1 MHPPIEDYALIGDM
15 HTAALVSRAGSI
27 DWLCL
32 PRFDGAAVFAALLGT
47 GEHGAWRIG
56 PAAADA
62 RTTRSYRGD
71 TMVLSTR
78 FETGDGEAEL
88 IDFMPVPAREGH
100 VSVVRV
106 VRGLRGAVEMLFDL
120 AMRFDYGRTVP
131 WVRRTEYGISAVAG
145 PHAIDVHSPI
155 ELSGEDFHTVAQFT
169 VREGDE
175 LAFTFTSHPSHRPP
189 PEPVDALAALDET
202 QAWWERWMGAH
213 EVTDEWHGLVRRSLL
228 TLKALTYAP
237 TGGMVAAPTTSL
249 PTYIGGA
256 RNWDYRY
263 CWLRDATFTLYTL
276 LITGFREEAQRWED
290 WLLRAVAGRP
300 DQLHVMFGIGGE
312 RLLPEVEL
320 DWLPGYMDSKP
331 VRVGNAAS
339 TQLQLD
345 VFGEVMDVFHVARRY
360 GLATDGDSWRMQ
372 RAMMATLEQVW
383 READEGIWEIRGP
396 RRHFTH
402 SRVMSWVAFDRA
414 VKAVERW
421 GLDGPVERWRQL
433 REEIH
438 REICDNAYKEA
449 KGAFTQH
456 YETDELDS
464 SVLMMPLVGFLP
476 ATDPRMVST
485 IEAIQRELTD
495 DGFVHR
501 YRTASGVDGLEG
513 DEGAFVLCTYW
524 LADALILAGRREE
537 GRALFEKIA
546 GIANDV
552 GLLSEEYDPNAK
564 RLLGNYPQAFSHI
577 GLVNTA
583 ENLLLDKGPAHHRA
597 IA

>member
-1 MHPPIEDYALIGDM
+1 MHAPIEDYALIGDL
-15 HTAALVSRAGSI
+15 HTAALVSRDGSI

-47 GEHGAWRIG
+47 PEHGRWRIG
-56 PAAADA
+56 PAGGGA
-62 RTTRSYRGD
+62 RVVRAYRGD
-71 TMVLSTR
+71 TMVLGTR
-78 FETGDGEAEL
+78 FETAEGEAEL
-88 IDFMPVPAREGH
+88 IDFMPVPATEGQ
-100 VSVVRV
+100 VVVARV
-106 VRGLRGAVEMLFDL
+106 VRGLRGAVPMEFDL

-131 WVRRTEYGISAVAG
+131 WVRRTDYGINAVAG
-145 PHAIDVHSPI
+145 PHAVDVRSPVQL
-155 ELSGEDFHTVAQFT
+155 EGEDFHTLARFV

-175 LAFTFTSHPSHRPP
+175 VAFTLTSHPSHRPP
-189 PEPVDALAALDET
+189 PDPIDALAALDET
-202 QAWWERWMGAH
+202 QRWWERWMGAH
-213 EVTDEWHGLVRRSLL
+213 EVTDEWQGLVRRSLL

-249 PTYIGGA
+249 PTFIGGA

-276 LITGFREEAQRWED
+276 LITGFREEAQRWEE

-320 DWLPGYMDSKP
+320 DWLPGYMESRP

-360 GLATDGDSWRMQ
+360 GLTLDGDSWRMQ
-372 RAMMATLEQVW
+372 RAMLTTLEQVW

-414 VKAVERW
+414 VKAVERS
-421 GLDGPVERWRQL
+421 GLDGPVDRWRQI
-433 REEIH
+433 RDEIH
-438 REICDNAYKEA
+438 REVCERAYHA
-449 KGAFTQH
+449 TKGAFTQH

-464 SVLMMPLVGFLP
+464 SVLVIPLVGFLP

-513 DEGAFVLCTYW
+513 EEGAFVLCTYW
-524 LADALILAGRREE
+524 LADALILAGRRAE
-537 GRALFEKIA
+537 GRALFEKVA
-546 GIANDV
+546 AIANDV
-552 GLLSEEYDPNAK
+552 GLLSEEYDPKAR

-583 ENLLLDKGPAHHRA
+583 ENLLLDKGPAHHRSVP
-597 IA
+597 